1 MTSGSLAGAEMITLR
16 APASR
21 CLAAPARSRKRPVDS
36 MTTSAPTSPQGRLAG
51 SVSAVTGISTPS
63 TTIAAPAHLDGAR
76 ERAVDGVVAE
86 QVRQHLDVHDVVDA
100 DPLEVGA
107 LLMGRA
113 EHRPA
118 GAAEAVDTDSCRH
131 ACTLREPPP
140 RGIPAE
146 YEWASVV
153 HLVSANASRRSRRGG
168 ARLVQLAGEHARP
181 VAAPVDGEAHAE
193 AVVAPG
199 REHVRRADVPR
210 RGDDGHLADAAEREH
225 DRQRAA
231 RRCRRCCARRPR
243 AAAARPARRHAA
255 RICSAS
261 DSPPVEV

>member
-63 TTIAAPAHLDGAR
+63 TTDRRPAHLDGAG

-86 QVRQHLDVHDVVDA
+86 QVREHLDVHDVVDA

-118 GAAEAVDTDSCRH
+118 GAAEAVDTDACRH
-131 ACTLREPPP
+131 ASTLRDPAP
-140 RGIPAE
+140 RGIPADYAVGVRSSPRLGE
-146 YEWASVV
+146 RLAALARAPRAPRAARARAS
-153 HLVSANASRRSRRGG
+153 AASRRASRRRS
-168 ARLVQLAGEHARP
+168 A
-181 VAAPVDGEAHAE
+181 
-193 AVVAPG
+193 
-199 REHVRRADVPR
+199 
-210 RGDDGHLADAAEREH
+210 
-225 DRQRAA
+225 RAA
-231 RRCRRCCARRPR
+231 RGRARARTCTARGRATPR
-243 AAAARPARRHAA
+243 
-255 RICSAS
+255 
-261 DSPPVEV
+261 